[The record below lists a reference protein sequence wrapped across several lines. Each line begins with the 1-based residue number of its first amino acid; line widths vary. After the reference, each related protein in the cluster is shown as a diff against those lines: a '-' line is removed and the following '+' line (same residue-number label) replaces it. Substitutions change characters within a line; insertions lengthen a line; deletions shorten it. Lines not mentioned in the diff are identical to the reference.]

1 MKSLTILPLADTP
14 NLIVREIESYDV
26 KAFSGIHD
34 AAPLPALHRHA
45 PAQ

>member
-26 KAFSGIHD
+26 KAF
-34 AAPLPALHRHA
+34 A
-45 PAQ
+45 